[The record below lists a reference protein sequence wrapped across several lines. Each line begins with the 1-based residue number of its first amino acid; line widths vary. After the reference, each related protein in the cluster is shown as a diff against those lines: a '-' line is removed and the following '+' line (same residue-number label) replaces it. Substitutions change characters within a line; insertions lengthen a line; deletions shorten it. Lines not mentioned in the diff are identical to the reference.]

1 MISSASTLLLAT
13 LVFNAASVFGA
24 PIRYPNA
31 DIVVRADITKPVV
44 PKVRIASSREVP
56 EVRDTVP
63 PPVEKREA
71 STEDSNLP
79 RRFPRQVYHDF
90 YQKRADLVE
99 PPVARAPKPDS
110 ERRFPRRVYHD
121 LHAER
126 ADTPVARAEKPES
139 ERRYPRRALFEK
151 RNDAAAPAVP
161 TAVANSTD
169 TTTVIKNFI
178 DSTKNQ
184 TLQPGTTIKETTVL
198 MNKVTYVSDKN
209 PPAPANNQCNSA
221 PVAGT
226 SSIPSGT
233 PTAAATSASATGTIV
248 PTTSAAGP
256 ATSASATGT
265 TVPTSSAEAAT
276 SASASA
282 TGAPVPT
289 SSAGPATAT
298 PSSAT
303 SSTDAQPTSTPGAA
317 SPSAPASAADPS
329 ATTTTAADP
338 AATSAVTNSRRS
350 VKEVSNEPVAREPE
364 PEVKPSGEKPAP
376 QRQSGPLVPR
386 EPAPVV
392 QRTSGP
398 LESREPLERSSGP
411 LEPREPAPTEQQR
424 TRGPLLPRRLG
435 FSGAA
440 LASLARRSNHH

>member
-31 DIVVRADITKPVV
+31 DMVVRADITEPVV
-44 PKVRIASSREVP
+44 PRARFASSREVP

-63 PPVEKREA
+63 PLVEKREA
-71 STEDSNLP
+71 STEGSNLP
-79 RRFPRQVYHDF
+79 RRFPRRVYHDF
-90 YQKRADLVE
+90 YQKRADPVE

-110 ERRFPRRVYHD
+110 ERRFPRRVYSD
-121 LHAER
+121 LYAER
-126 ADTPVARAEKPES
+126 ADTPPVARAEKPES
-139 ERRYPRRALFEK
+139 ERRFARRALYEK
-151 RNDAAAPAVP
+151 RHDTAAPAVP

-169 TTTVIKNFI
+169 TTAVIKNFI
-178 DSTKNQ
+178 DSTTNQ

-209 PPAPANNQCNSA
+209 APAPPNNQCNPA
-221 PVAGT
+221 PAAGS

-233 PTAAATSASATGTIV
+233 PTAAATSASATGSTV
-248 PTTSAAGP
+248 PTSSADP
-256 ATSASATGT
+256 AATTSASATGVT
-265 TVPTSSAEAAT
+265 APSSSADPAA
-276 SASASA
+276 
-282 TGAPVPT
+282 
-289 SSAGPATAT
+289 AT

-303 SSTDAQPTSTPGAA
+303 SSSDAQPTPAPGAA
-317 SPSAPASAADPS
+317 GPSAPAPAADAS

-338 AATSAVTNSRRS
+338 AASSDATNSRRFI
-350 VKEVSNEPVAREPE
+350 KEVNNEPVAREPQSE
-364 PEVKPSGEKPAP
+364 MQLEGTPSGQMSEAMPFDEAPAP
-376 QRQSGPLVPR
+376 HKRTEPLVPR

-398 LESREPLERSSGP
+398 TERH
-411 LEPREPAPTEQQR
+411 EPAPTQQR
-424 TRGPLLPRRLG
+424 KRGPILPRRLG

-440 LASLARRSNHH
+440 LASLARRSNDH

>member
-31 DIVVRADITKPVV
+31 DMVVRADITEPVV
-44 PKVRIASSREVP
+44 PRARFASSREVP

-63 PPVEKREA
+63 PLVEKREA
-71 STEDSNLP
+71 STEGSNLP
-79 RRFPRQVYHDF
+79 RRFPRRVYHDF
-90 YQKRADLVE
+90 YQKRADPVE

-110 ERRFPRRVYHD
+110 ERRFPRRVYSD
-121 LHAER
+121 LYAER
-126 ADTPVARAEKPES
+126 ADTPPVARAEKPES
-139 ERRYPRRALFEK
+139 ERRFARRALYEK
-151 RNDAAAPAVP
+151 RHDTAAPAVP

-169 TTTVIKNFI
+169 TTAVIKNFI
-178 DSTKNQ
+178 DSTTNQ

-209 PPAPANNQCNSA
+209 APAPPNNQCNPA
-221 PVAGT
+221 PAAGS

-233 PTAAATSASATGTIV
+233 PTAAATSASATGSTV
-248 PTTSAAGP
+248 PTSSADP
-256 ATSASATGT
+256 AATTSASATGVT
-265 TVPTSSAEAAT
+265 APSSSADPAA
-276 SASASA
+276 
-282 TGAPVPT
+282 
-289 SSAGPATAT
+289 AT

-303 SSTDAQPTSTPGAA
+303 SSSDAQPTPAPGAA
-317 SPSAPASAADPS
+317 GPSAPAPAADAS

-338 AATSAVTNSRRS
+338 AASSDATNSRRFI
-350 VKEVSNEPVAREPE
+350 KEVNNEPVAREPQSE
-364 PEVKPSGEKPAP
+364 MQLEGMPSGQMSEAMPFDEAPAP
-376 QRQSGPLVPR
+376 HKRTEPLVPR

-398 LESREPLERSSGP
+398 TERH
-411 LEPREPAPTEQQR
+411 EPAPTQQR
-424 TRGPLLPRRLG
+424 KRGPILPRRLG

-440 LASLARRSNHH
+440 LASLARRSNDH

>member
-31 DIVVRADITKPVV
+31 DLAVRAEITEPVV
-44 PKVRIASSREVP
+44 PRARFASSREVP

-79 RRFPRQVYHDF
+79 RRFPRRVYHDF
-90 YQKRADLVE
+90 YQKRADPVE

-110 ERRFPRRVYHD
+110 ERRFPRRVYYD

-126 ADTPVARAEKPES
+126 ADTPVVRAEKSES

-151 RNDAAAPAVP
+151 RHDTAAPAVP

-169 TTTVIKNFI
+169 TTAVIKNFI
-178 DSTKNQ
+178 DSTTNQ

-198 MNKVTYVSDKN
+198 MNKVTYVSDKTA
-209 PPAPANNQCNSA
+209 PAPPTNNQCNPA
-221 PVAGT
+221 PAAGS

-233 PTAAATSASATGTIV
+233 PTVAPTSASATG
-248 PTTSAAGP
+248 S
-256 ATSASATGT
+256 
-265 TVPTSSAEAAT
+265 TVPTSSADPAAAT
-276 SASASA
+276 PSSA
-282 TGAPVPT
+282 TIVPT
-289 SSAGPATAT
+289 SSADPAAAT

-303 SSTDAQPTSTPGAA
+303 SSGDAQPTPAPGTPG
-317 SPSAPASAADPS
+317 PNAPAPVADAS

-338 AATSAVTNSRRS
+338 AAPSDATNSRRS
-350 VKEVSNEPVAREPE
+350 IKEVTNEPVAREAE
-364 PEVKPSGEKPAP
+364 PQFKPSGEMPSGQPQGIPSGQGYGPAP
-376 QRQSGPLVPR
+376 QRRTGPLVPR

-398 LESREPLERSSGP
+398 TEAH
-411 LEPREPAPTEQQR
+411 EPAPK
-424 TRGPLLPRRLG
+424 RGPILPRRLG

-440 LASLARRSNHH
+440 LASLARRSNDH

>member
-13 LVFNAASVFGA
+13 LIFNAASVFGA
-24 PIRYPNA
+24 PVRYPDA
-31 DIVVRADITKPVV
+31 DMVVRAEITEPVV
-44 PKVRIASSREVP
+44 PRARFASSREVP

-79 RRFPRQVYHDF
+79 RRFPRRVYHDF
-90 YQKRADLVE
+90 YQKRADSVE

-110 ERRFPRRVYHD
+110 ERRFPRRVYSD
-121 LHAER
+121 LYAER
-126 ADTPVARAEKPES
+126 ADTPPVARAEKPEM

-151 RNDAAAPAVP
+151 RHDTAAPAVP

-169 TTTVIKNFI
+169 TTAVIKNFI
-178 DSTKNQ
+178 DSTTNQ

-209 PPAPANNQCNSA
+209 APAPPSNQCNPAPA
-221 PVAGT
+221 AGT
-226 SSIPSGT
+226 SSSASGT
-233 PTAAATSASATGTIV
+233 PTAAATSV
-248 PTTSAAGP
+248 
-256 ATSASATGT
+256 ATSASAT
-265 TVPTSSAEAAT
+265 SAAAT

-282 TGAPVPT
+282 TGTAVPT
-289 SSAGPATAT
+289 SSADPAAT

-303 SSTDAQPTSTPGAA
+303 SSSGAQPTPAPGAA
-317 SPSAPASAADPS
+317 DPNAPGAAGPSAPAPAADAS

-338 AATSAVTNSRRS
+338 AATSGATNSRRS
-350 VKEVSNEPVAREPE
+350 IKDVTNEPVAREPE
-364 PEVKPSGEKPAP
+364 AMPSGEKPAP

-386 EPAPVV
+386 EPAPAI

-398 LESREPLERSSGP
+398 LEPREPLKRTSGP
-411 LEPREPAPTEQQR
+411 LEPREPAPTEQR

-440 LASLARRSNHH
+440 LASLARRSNDH

>member
-31 DIVVRADITKPVV
+31 DMVVRADITEPVV
-44 PKVRIASSREVP
+44 PRARFASSREVP

-63 PPVEKREA
+63 PLVEKREA
-71 STEDSNLP
+71 STEGSNLP
-79 RRFPRQVYHDF
+79 RRFPRRVYHDF
-90 YQKRADLVE
+90 YQKRADPVE

-110 ERRFPRRVYHD
+110 ERRFPRRVYSD
-121 LHAER
+121 LYAER
-126 ADTPVARAEKPES
+126 ADTPPVARAEKPES
-139 ERRYPRRALFEK
+139 ERRFARRALYEK
-151 RNDAAAPAVP
+151 RHDTAAPAVP

-169 TTTVIKNFI
+169 TTAVIKNFI
-178 DSTKNQ
+178 DSTTNQ

-209 PPAPANNQCNSA
+209 APAPPNNQCNPA
-221 PVAGT
+221 PAAGS

-233 PTAAATSASATGTIV
+233 PTAAATSASATGSTV
-248 PTTSAAGP
+248 PTSSADP
-256 ATSASATGT
+256 AATTSASATGVT
-265 TVPTSSAEAAT
+265 APSSSADPAA
-276 SASASA
+276 
-282 TGAPVPT
+282 
-289 SSAGPATAT
+289 AT

-303 SSTDAQPTSTPGAA
+303 SSSDAQPTPAPGAA
-317 SPSAPASAADPS
+317 GPSAPAPAADAS

-338 AATSAVTNSRRS
+338 AASSDATNSRRFI
-350 VKEVSNEPVAREPE
+350 KEVNNEPVAREPQSE
-364 PEVKPSGEKPAP
+364 MQLEGMPSGQMSETMPFDEAPAP
-376 QRQSGPLVPR
+376 HKRTEPLVPR

-398 LESREPLERSSGP
+398 TERH
-411 LEPREPAPTEQQR
+411 EPAPTQQR
-424 TRGPLLPRRLG
+424 KRGPILPRRLG

-440 LASLARRSNHH
+440 LASLARRSNDH

>member
-24 PIRYPNA
+24 PVRYPNA
-31 DIVVRADITKPVV
+31 DMAVRAEITEPVV
-44 PKVRIASSREVP
+44 PRVRFASSREVP

-63 PPVEKREA
+63 PPVQKREA
-71 STEDSNLP
+71 STEDANLP
-79 RRFPRQVYHDF
+79 RRFPRRVYHDF
-90 YQKRADLVE
+90 YQKRADPVE

-110 ERRFPRRVYHD
+110 ERRFPRRVYKD

-126 ADTPVARAEKPES
+126 ADTPPVARAEKPQTEP
-139 ERRYPRRALFEK
+139 RYPRRALYEK
-151 RNDAAAPAVP
+151 RHDTAAPAVP

-169 TTTVIKNFI
+169 TTAVIKNFI
-178 DSTKNQ
+178 DSTTNQ

-209 PPAPANNQCNSA
+209 APAPANNQCNPA
-221 PVAGT
+221 PAAGS

-233 PTAAATSASATGTIV
+233 PTSVATSASSTGTTA
-248 PTTSAAGP
+248 PTSSADP
-256 ATSASATGT
+256 ATVTPSSAN
-265 TVPTSSAEAAT
+265 TVPTSSAD
-276 SASASA
+276 
-282 TGAPVPT
+282 
-289 SSAGPATAT
+289 PAAT
-298 PSSAT
+298 PSSVT
-303 SSTDAQPTSTPGAA
+303 SPSDAQPTP
-317 SPSAPASAADPS
+317 APASATDAS

-338 AATSAVTNSRRS
+338 AASTDATNSRRS
-350 VKEVSNEPVAREPE
+350 IKEVTNEPVAREPE
-364 PEVKPSGEKPAP
+364 PEAMPSGEKPAP

-386 EPAPVV
+386 EPDPTV

-398 LESREPLERSSGP
+398 LEPREPLKRTSGPLVPREPAPVQRTSGP
-411 LEPREPAPTEQQR
+411 LEPREPTPLER

-440 LASLARRSNHH
+440 LASLARRSK

>member
-31 DIVVRADITKPVV
+31 DMVVRAEITEPVV
-44 PKVRIASSREVP
+44 PRARFASSREVP

-79 RRFPRQVYHDF
+79 RRFPRRVYHDF
-90 YQKRADLVE
+90 YQKRADPVE

-110 ERRFPRRVYHD
+110 ERRFPRRVYYD

-126 ADTPVARAEKPES
+126 ADTPVVRAEKSES

-151 RNDAAAPAVP
+151 RHDTAAPAVP

-169 TTTVIKNFI
+169 TTAVIKNFI
-178 DSTKNQ
+178 DSTTNQ

-209 PPAPANNQCNSA
+209 APAPPTNNQCNPA
-221 PVAGT
+221 PAAGS

-233 PTAAATSASATGTIV
+233 PTAA
-248 PTTSAAGP
+248 P
-256 ATSASATGT
+256 
-265 TVPTSSAEAAT
+265 
-276 SASASA
+276 ASASA
-282 TGAPVPT
+282 TGSIVPT
-289 SSAGPATAT
+289 SSADPAAATPSSATIVPTSSADPAAAT

-303 SSTDAQPTSTPGAA
+303 SSSDAQPTPAPGTPG
-317 SPSAPASAADPS
+317 PNAPAPAADAS

-338 AATSAVTNSRRS
+338 AAPSDATNSRRS
-350 VKEVSNEPVAREPE
+350 IKEVTNEPVAREAE
-364 PEVKPSGEKPAP
+364 PQFEPSGEMPSGQPQGMPSGQGYGPAS
-376 QRQSGPLVPR
+376 QRRTGPLLPR

-398 LESREPLERSSGP
+398 LERHEPAP
-411 LEPREPAPTEQQR
+411 PAPTEQHK
-424 TRGPLLPRRLG
+424 RGPILPRRLG

-440 LASLARRSNHH
+440 LASLARRSNDH

>member
-31 DIVVRADITKPVV
+31 DITVRADITEQ
-44 PKVRIASSREVP
+44 PKVRFVSSREVP

-71 STEDSNLP
+71 STEDSNLS
-79 RRFPRQVYHDF
+79 RRFPRRVYHDF
-90 YQKRADLVE
+90 YQKRADPVE

-110 ERRFPRRVYHD
+110 ERRFPRRVYYD

-126 ADTPVARAEKPES
+126 ADTPVARAEKPEN

-151 RNDAAAPAVP
+151 RHDTAAPAVP

-169 TTTVIKNFI
+169 TTSVIKNFI
-178 DSTKNQ
+178 DSTTNQ

-209 PPAPANNQCNSA
+209 APAPPNNQCNPA
-221 PVAGT
+221 PSAGT
-226 SSIPSGT
+226 SSSPSGT
-233 PTAAATSASATGTIV
+233 PTAAATSASATG
-248 PTTSAAGP
+248 S
-256 ATSASATGT
+256 
-265 TVPTSSAEAAT
+265 TVPTSSAEPAT
-276 SASASA
+276 SASA

-289 SSAGPATAT
+289 SSADPATAT
-298 PSSAT
+298 LSSAT
-303 SSTDAQPTSTPGAA
+303 SSIDAQPTPAPGAA
-317 SPSAPASAADPS
+317 APSAPAPAADPS

-338 AATSAVTNSRRS
+338 AASSGATNSRRS
-350 VKEVSNEPVAREPE
+350 IKEVSNEPIAREPE
-364 PEVKPSGEKPAP
+364 PEAIPSGEKPAL
-376 QRQSGPLVPR
+376 QSKRTSGPLVPR
-386 EPAPVV
+386 EPSPIAPV

-398 LESREPLERSSGP
+398 IDK
-411 LEPREPAPTEQQR
+411 REPAPLAPTEQR
-424 TRGPLLPRRLG
+424 KRGPLLPRRLG

-440 LASLARRSNHH
+440 LASLARRSNDH